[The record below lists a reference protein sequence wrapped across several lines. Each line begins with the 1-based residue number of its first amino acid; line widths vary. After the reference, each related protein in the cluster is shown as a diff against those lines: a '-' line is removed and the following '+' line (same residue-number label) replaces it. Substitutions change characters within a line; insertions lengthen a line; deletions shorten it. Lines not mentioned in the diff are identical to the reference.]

1 MVDRDERV
9 LVGAW
14 AVAPLVGEWIHQA
27 CLAIKAGISVDT
39 LPENSVFQFPT
50 FSQAYLEALEKMDF

>member
-14 AVAPLVGEWIHQA
+14 AVAPLMGEWLHQA
-27 CLAIKAGISVDT
+27 CLVIKAGIFLNALLD
-39 LPENSVFQFPT
+39 SVFQLPT
-50 FSQAYLEALEKMDF
+50 FSQAYPEALEKMDF